1 MLCADTPK
9 ALSREFAVSAQQR
22 AAELAYSCLSRN
34 ALAVLAY
41 LERTPGKGE
50 TLGIAAY
57 HTWAS
62 SDRH

>member
-9 ALSREFAVSAQQR
+9 APSREFAVSAQQR

-50 TLGIAAY
+50 TLGIAA
-57 HTWAS
+57 
-62 SDRH
+62 